1 MVMLNRISKR
11 ECEKMVDCLSDA
23 DVLPERVVA
32 EIVNRSDGIP
42 LFLEEMA
49 RTLIE
54 AQRQSGATGEFKLE
68 VPASLQDL
76 LTARLDRLATG
87 KQVIQTAAAIGRE
100 FTIEL
105 LGRVCELNGAA
116 LQNALD
122 VLVEAGLLVSRQSAL
137 GATYVFKHALLQD
150 AAYGGLLRDTRREL
164 HKRIAGALTGSLADD
179 PALLAHH
186 YECANIW
193 QDALS
198 CRLRAGAKAKSRSA
212 DWEAAQHYR
221 RAIDALEHLPDTAE
235 YRQAYLQTVLAQIE
249 YGGGYA
255 TEGERAE
262 ALHRINKAIE
272 LAEGDVPALAR
283 LESFK
288 GMAWR
293 EESLLAT
300 AERRAS
306 VADAELQA
314 QVARRY
320 AAFLGNTGRL
330 EESLGKIEKAVELC
344 KQVGDLEELGA
355 FVAGAGRCFNA
366 RAGRLER
373 SLEFAAMARGIA
385 ASTYDLKVRSWL
397 AMEAEPWFYKGLWHR
412 VVRVVELNLSTAW
425 ANGRWSVVLW
435 ASGWGAIACLKLNR
449 ISDARALLEP
459 ALKTA
464 ARRMDDDFSKI
475 YPHIALS
482 QLHIAEGDAAAGL
495 ESAKRAL
502 NLAERVTARLEIG
515 AAHRALGQAYEAKG
529 DRQSADAEFR
539 RSIDILQT
547 VQSKPELAQSLLAF
561 GRFERAI
568 DGDKSE
574 EFLHSAL
581 KLFKE
586 IEADGWIEETQ
597 AVLSNL

>member
-1 MVMLNRISKR
+1 M
-11 ECEKMVDCLSDA
+11 CEYLARRPELPASRWGESRKPLCWLGGGTALPARHPCLGTPS
-23 DVLPERVVA
+23 RH
-32 EIVNRSDGIP
+32 RG
-42 LFLEEMA
+42 
-49 RTLIE
+49 
-54 AQRQSGATGEFKLE
+54 
-68 VPASLQDL
+68 VPASLPPN
-76 LTARLDRLATG
+76 RPGPNR
-87 KQVIQTAAAIGRE
+87 K
-100 FTIEL
+100 
-105 LGRVCELNGAA
+105 
-116 LQNALD
+116 
-122 VLVEAGLLVSRQSAL
+122 
-137 GATYVFKHALLQD
+137 
-150 AAYGGLLRDTRREL
+150 RR
-164 HKRIAGALTGSLADD
+164 
-179 PALLAHH
+179 
-186 YECANIW
+186 W
-193 QDALS
+193 
-198 CRLRAGAKAKSRSA
+198 
-212 DWEAAQHYR
+212 
-221 RAIDALEHLPDTAE
+221 
-235 YRQAYLQTVLAQIE
+235 
-249 YGGGYA
+249 GYA

-272 LAEGDVPALAR
+272 LAEGNVPALAR

-320 AAFLGNTGRL
+320 AYFLGNTGRL

-355 FVAGAGRCFNA
+355 FVAGAGRCYNA

-385 ASTYDLKVRSWL
+385 ASTHDLELRSWL

-412 VVRVVELNLSTAW
+412 AVRVVELNLSTAW
-425 ANGRWSVVLW
+425 ENGRWNVVLW

-459 ALKTA
+459 AMKTA
-464 ARRMDDDFSKI
+464 ARRMDDDFCKI

-495 ESAKRAL
+495 QSAKRAL
-502 NLAERVTARLEIG
+502 DLAERVTARLEIG

-529 DRQSADAEFR
+529 DRQSADELFR

-547 VQSKPELAQSLLAF
+547 IQSRPELAQSLLAF

-568 DGDKSE
+568 DRDKAE
-574 EFLHSAL
+574 GLLHSAL
-581 KLFKE
+581 KAFQR
-586 IEADGWIEETQ
+586 DGSGWLGRRNPKRASSMTASISRRQKMSRVCTAFQ
-597 AVLSNL
+597 PAPTFYLPVTFIVGASATDCDAS

>member
-1 MVMLNRISKR
+1 M
-11 ECEKMVDCLSDA
+11 C
-23 DVLPERVVA
+23 
-32 EIVNRSDGIP
+32 
-42 LFLEEMA
+42 
-49 RTLIE
+49 
-54 AQRQSGATGEFKLE
+54 
-68 VPASLQDL
+68 DL
-76 LTARLDRLATG
+76 D
-87 KQVIQTAAAIGRE
+87 
-100 FTIEL
+100 
-105 LGRVCELNGAA
+105 GAA

-122 VLVEAGLLVSRQSAL
+122 ALVGAGLLVSRQTAS
-137 GATYVFKHALLQD
+137 GPGYVFKHALLQD
-150 AAYGGLLRDTRREL
+150 AAYSSLLRDTRREL
-164 HKRIAGALTGSLADD
+164 HRRIAGAIEQSSSAE
-179 PALLAHH
+179 PSLLAHH

-193 QDALS
+193 QDALN
-198 CRLRAGAKAKSRSA
+198 CRLRAGTKAESRSA
-212 DWEAAQHYR
+212 GWEAAQHYR
-221 RAIDALEHLPDTAE
+221 RAIYALEHLPDTAE
-235 YRQAYLQTVLAQIE
+235 YRQAYLQTVLAQIAS
-249 YGGGYA
+249 GGERYA

-272 LAEGDVPALAR
+272 LAEGNVPALAH

-306 VADAELQA
+306 VEDTELQA

-320 AAFLGNTGRL
+320 ASFLGNTGRL

-355 FVAGAGRCFNA
+355 FVSGTGRCYNA

-385 ASTYDLKVRSWL
+385 ASTHDLELRSWL

-425 ANGRWSVVLW
+425 ENGRWSVVLW

-459 ALKTA
+459 AIKTA
-464 ARRMDDDFSKI
+464 ARRMDDDFCKI

-495 ESAKRAL
+495 QSAKLAL

-529 DRQSADAEFR
+529 DRQSADELFR
-539 RSIDILQT
+539 RSIDILQAI
-547 VQSKPELAQSLLAF
+547 QSRPELAQSLLAF

-568 DGDKSE
+568 DGDKAE

-586 IEADGWIEETQ
+586 MEADGWVEETQ
-597 AVLSNL
+597 SALLQ